1 MGLWAAY
8 VLVGSTGA
16 PADPDGWE
24 PGAGTVDGW
33 SAFIARSANPLN
45 PGAPWTTVPGPMLTA
60 SVLDSDVSLLIGW
73 DKGEE
78 RFRWLFNEEA
88 GADYGI
94 PGRAE
99 EPDEQTQAAERIPVV
114 TAMLAWAAEAGL
126 TGAEPDRLDD
136 ILSRGYVLA
145 EDGLFATLAALGV
158 IPPDGY
164 LYQAEH
170 AEETGDILERPE
182 FQHLALTRS
191 AAGGTEPAQPA
202 PMFLATAI
210 DHDGPAW
217 ARFVVQHELEDWGRP
232 GCLVAAW
239 REITVGATTFG
250 SWTFYLTGNPALVL
264 YGWHGT
270 LEAAPRLP
278 DHGPWLA
285 VPAECTDIDAAV
297 AWARAQVAADATPAA
312 APPHR
317 GLVET
322 ELPEQLLGIDMTSA
336 SPHARAAEP
345 RLVCQLYTYTDLAEH
360 IDALA
365 DWLTD
370 ARQLLI
376 DPVLATYGPDR
387 VWLSAAGDGA
397 PPYGVSASIDAKS
410 VKGRWSYTGA
420 GTAQWNRAMARLRDG
435 QLHSLGLRLA
445 RLNGEGSGS
454 SYHRGI
460 SVHVELRDQFTEAT
474 GPLPDGHPATIVI
487 TAARSLLDE
496 QVPGGIAAVVD
507 LLQRAAVRFGAVT
520 GYVHGSGSAD
530 SLQSPF
536 ERRGPA
542 HWRKQRLDTMSRG
555 VHWGNLL
562 GAGHLAAIGGLD
574 RLERL
579 HTDGRI
585 RRLEQWS
592 KEPQL
597 WWFELTD
604 DPFGSVNA
612 HADTVAPDLREII
625 AYR

>member
-1 MGLWAAY
+1 M
-8 VLVGSTGA
+8 A
-16 PADPDGWE
+16 PADPNGWE

-33 SAFIARSANPLN
+33 SAFITRSADPLH
-45 PGAPWTTVPGPMLTA
+45 PAAPWATVPGPMLTA
-60 SVLDSDVSLLIGW
+60 SVLDSDVALLIGW

-78 RFRWLFNEEA
+78 RFRWLFNEAA
-88 GADYGI
+88 GADYGV
-94 PGRAE
+94 PGSRAE
-99 EPDEQTQAAERIPVV
+99 EPDEQTQAAERVPVV
-114 TAMLAWAAEAGL
+114 AAMLAWAAEAGL

-158 IPPDGY
+158 IPPGGY
-164 LYQAEH
+164 LYQAEQ
-170 AEETGDILERPE
+170 AEQTGDILERPE
-182 FQHLALTRS
+182 FQHLALARS
-191 AAGGTEPAQPA
+191 AAGGTTPEQPA

-217 ARFVVQHELEDWGRP
+217 ARFVVRHELEEWGRP

-239 REITVGATTFG
+239 QEFTAGATTFG
-250 SWTFYLTGNPALVL
+250 SWTFYLTGDPALVL

-270 LEAAPRLP
+270 LEAASGLP
-278 DHGPWLA
+278 GHGPWLA
-285 VPAECTDIDAAV
+285 VPGECTDIDSAV

-322 ELPEQLLGIDMTSA
+322 ELAEQLLGMDMTAA

-345 RLVCQLYTYTDLAEH
+345 RLVCQLFTYTDLAEH
-360 IDALA
+360 IDTLA
-365 DWLTD
+365 DWLAD
-370 ARQLLI
+370 ARRLLI
-376 DPVLATYGPDR
+376 DPVLAAYGPDR
-387 VWLSAAGDGA
+387 IWLAATGDGA

-410 VKGRWSYTGA
+410 VKGRWSHNGA
-420 GTAQWNRAMARLRDG
+420 GAAQWNRALNRLRSG
-435 QLHSLGLRLA
+435 QLHSLGLRLD
-445 RLNGEGSGS
+445 RLNGEGSRS
-454 SYHRGI
+454 SHHRGI
-460 SVHVELRDQFTEAT
+460 GVHVELRDQFTEAT

-487 TAARSLLDE
+487 SAARSLLDE
-496 QVPGGIAAVVD
+496 HVPGGTAAVVD
-507 LLQRAAVRFGAVT
+507 LLQRAALRFGAVT

-536 ERRGPA
+536 ERRGTA

-555 VHWGNLL
+555 VHWGNLI

-579 HTDGRI
+579 LTDGRV

-592 KEPQL
+592 TEPQL

-604 DPFGSVNA
+604 DPFGPVNA

-625 AYR
+625 AYG